1 MTTEKVL
8 VCLIVVASAAA
19 TNNATQAGKV
29 EDMANAEGKKVELD
43 IQPEGPHWGILSCL
57 PPAFQ
62 SAGWNWSRE
71 FLFAYT
77 GQAFAFSVMEDGK
90 SVWPKEMYERSYFFR
105 MLEFLGDDFEMISAS
120 LGEDN
125 PSEGGLNPVSSE
137 EHTRDRESAWGAVR
151 EALDAGVAPVVWQ
164 AMSLEMKQSS
174 NQPLPFMW
182 SLIVGYDKAA
192 QTYTVHHPG
201 AGRYSI
207 QWDAFGYSDHAQ
219 WFCVMIIKPQ
229 SKPFDA
235 LPAHRTVIKRAIESS
250 RGMRPANTEEATAH
264 GLAAWEMW
272 LDAFRQGTVT
282 NLFYTGYLAISRA
295 SAAVYLSEIESHFPE
310 GARVHLG
317 EAAEYYR
324 KVVAAIEELN
334 ALQLGSGVESRDTSK
349 LRWMDDPAH
358 WADGDEITFDLNE
371 GAEILSRALEHERA
385 AVASLQEVLN
395 ATD

>member
-1 MTTEKVL
+1 
-8 VCLIVVASAAA
+8 
-19 TNNATQAGKV
+19 
-29 EDMANAEGKKVELD
+29 
-43 IQPEGPHWGILSCL
+43 
-57 PPAFQ
+57 
-62 SAGWNWSRE
+62 
-71 FLFAYT
+71 
-77 GQAFAFSVMEDGK
+77 
-90 SVWPKEMYERSYFFR
+90 
-105 MLEFLGDDFEMISAS
+105 
-120 LGEDN
+120 
-125 PSEGGLNPVSSE
+125 
-137 EHTRDRESAWGAVR
+137 
-151 EALDAGVAPVVWQ
+151 
-164 AMSLEMKQSS
+164 
-174 NQPLPFMW
+174 
-182 SLIVGYDKAA
+182 
-192 QTYTVHHPG
+192 
-201 AGRYSI
+201 
-207 QWDAFGYSDHAQ
+207 
-219 WFCVMIIKPQ
+219 
-229 SKPFDA
+229 
-235 LPAHRTVIKRAIESS
+235 
-250 RGMRPANTEEATAH
+250 
-264 GLAAWEMW
+264 MW